1 MGMRVTKR
9 LKRESVVECCA
20 AGDCFVSRF
29 SADSKWRAVC
39 PRLELPRLDV
49 PIGILRPRSRRAR
62 AAGPGRPRAG
72 PHSHG
77 MHRQAHGAQQAAASA
92 LAAAAAVMG
101 CSAS

>member
-1 MGMRVTKR
+1 VCGGRVTKR
-9 LKRESVVECCA
+9 LRERSSSVARPVTA
-20 AGDCFVSRF
+20 SSLDSRPIQNC
-29 SADSKWRAVC
+29 AVC

-92 LAAAAAVMG
+92 LAAAAAMG